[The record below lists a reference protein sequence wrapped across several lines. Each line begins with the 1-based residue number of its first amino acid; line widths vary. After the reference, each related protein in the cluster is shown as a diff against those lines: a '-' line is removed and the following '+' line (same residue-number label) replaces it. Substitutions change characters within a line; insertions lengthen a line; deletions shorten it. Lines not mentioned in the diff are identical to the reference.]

1 METQVYLFV
10 LNNEEVRLVKET
22 IIIAAITTMY
32 IVPNTPP
39 ESVPPPTDGN
49 K

>member
-22 IIIAAITTMY
+22 IIIAAIT
-32 IVPNTPP
+32 IIIIFRLI
-39 ESVPPPTDGN
+39 
-49 K
+49 